1 MADKIKVD
9 NETSLK
15 DIKWGGTLNEFLW
28 TFAGVDKKLLRQ
40 CPSEYAKYAGM
51 GGTILCTSI
60 MAMISGAYAIYFV
73 FESSLIACAFGIF
86 WGILILN
93 LDRFIVS
100 TMYSDGKH
108 TISRLELWSG
118 LPRIIM
124 AIFLG
129 VVIST
134 PLEMKL
140 FEERIDVQIAEMQ
153 QGKIEQ
159 FENEVKNANLAELEK
174 WKEERRSIEEKTEE
188 LQETY
193 NDNYQA
199 YIKEKTGE
207 EGTGIQG
214 DGPVARAKKEL
225 SDQSKTALQDYK
237 DSHQERLNDLNEKI
251 EKIETEIEAE
261 KKKYEEIVGE
271 SGFCQRYDAF
281 AEIDDN
287 NVGLAIAIWFIRLL
301 FIIIEVAP
309 VFFRMMVA
317 AGPYDELL
325 KAQKKYIESLAKRE
339 IEEIDQE
346 YNTEITISTERNRAR
361 LKAETTANT
370 ALYEGIAMAQS
381 EVISTAIAKW
391 KKQELEKVEKDPSAY
406 IKIN

>member
-1 MADKIKVD
+1 MADKIKLD

-15 DIKWGGTLNEFLW
+15 DIKWGGALNEFLW

-108 TISRLELWSG
+108 TISRMELWSG

-140 FEERIDVQIAEMQ
+140 FEERIDIQISEIQ
-153 QGKIEQ
+153 NERIRGFVNETQKSELEELKSERSSIENNIEQ
-159 FENEVKNANLAELEK
+159 RQKYCNLLFDE
-174 WKEERRSIEEKTEE
+174 
-188 LQETY
+188 
-193 NDNYQA
+193 
-199 YIKEKTGE
+199 YIKEQTGE
-207 EGTGIQG
+207 SGTGIQG
-214 DGPVARAKKEL
+214 DGPVAKNKKKLYDRNAKE
-225 SDQSKTALQDYK
+225 LQDYK
-237 DSHQERLNDLNEKI
+237 DRYKDRQKVLNEKI
-251 EKIETEIEAE
+251 EKIEAEIEKE
-261 KKKYEEIVGE
+261 KDGYVEIVGE
-271 SGFCQRYDAF
+271 SGFCQRYEAF
-281 AEIDDN
+281 AKIDDN
-287 NVGLAIAIWFIRLL
+287 NVGLAIVIWFIRLL

-317 AGPYDELL
+317 AGPYDKLL
-325 KAQKKYIESLAKRE
+325 EAQKKHIESLAKRE
-339 IEEIDQE
+339 AEEIEQE
-346 YNTEITISTERNRAR
+346 YNTEIKISTARNDAR
-361 LKAETTANT
+361 LKAEIAANN
-370 ALYEGIAMAQS
+370 ALYNGIAMAQS

>member
-1 MADKIKVD
+1 MADKIKLD
-9 NETSLK
+9 NDTSLK
-15 DIKWGGTLNEFLW
+15 DIKWGGALNEFLW

-73 FESSLIACAFGIF
+73 FESSLIACAFGLF
-86 WGILILN
+86 WGILIMN

-108 TISRLELWSG
+108 TISSLELWSG

-129 VVIST
+129 LVIST

-140 FEERIDVQIAEMQ
+140 FEERIDVQIAEIQ
-153 QGKIEQ
+153 QGRIEQ
-159 FENEVKNANLAELEK
+159 FENEIKKANLGELEK
-174 WKEERRSIEEKTEE
+174 WKEEKRRIEEKIEK

-199 YIKEKTGE
+199 YIKERTGE
-207 EGTGIQG
+207 AGTGIQG
-214 DGPVARAKKEL
+214 DGPAAKAKKEL
-225 SDQSKTALQDYK
+225 ADQSKKALQDYK
-237 DSHQERLNDLNEKI
+237 DSHKDELMTLNEKI
-251 EKIETEIEAE
+251 EKTDVEIKA
-261 KKKYEEIVGE
+261 KKNKYEEIVGE

-317 AGPYDELL
+317 SGPYDKLL
-325 KAQKKYIESLAKRE
+325 EAQKLHIESLANRE
-339 IEEIDQE
+339 IEEIKHE
-346 YNTEITISTERNRAR
+346 YNTEITISIERNRAR
-361 LKAETTANT
+361 LEAETAANT
-370 ALYEGIAMAQS
+370 ALYNGIAMAQS
-381 EVISTAIAKW
+381 EVIATAIAKW